1 MRLYDTIKYRSVTI
15 LLGVVLCY
23 LYSVASISCKME
35 IQRIKRLELRL
46 SNSLSLSRERI
57 WRDVLLKEEATIRRI
72 VVVMDRYRTYLSV
85 DQKKELAH
93 LILSESRN
101 YQYDPLLTVA
111 VIMKESGFNPQACSW
126 KGARGLMQIKPAT
139 AKEVAGRIGLEWQG
153 VQSLHDPYFNIK
165 SGIYYLAAQRKEFGD
180 LHISLAAYNHGPT
193 AVRRMIALGRRVPQ
207 GYAKWVMKEYEK
219 LKKEASEMIL

>member
-1 MRLYDTIKYRSVTI
+1 MRLKIKYQSIVI
-15 LLGVVLCY
+15 MFGVVLCY
-23 LYSVASISCKME
+23 LYSVASISYMME

-46 SNSLSLSRERI
+46 NKTLSYSQELI
-57 WRDVLLKEEATIRRI
+57 WRDVLLKEEAAVRRI
-72 VVVMDRYRTYLSV
+72 VAVIDRYRTWLSV
-85 DQKKELAH
+85 DQKRELAQ

-111 VIMKESGFNPQACSW
+111 VIMRESGFDPQACSW

-153 VQSLHDPYFNIK
+153 IQSLHDPYFNIK
-165 SGIYYLAAQRKEFGD
+165 SGLYYLAAQRKEFGD

-193 AVRRMIALGRRVPQ
+193 AVRRMIASGRKVPQ
-207 GYAKWVMKEYEK
+207 RYARMVISEYQK
-219 LKKEASEMIL
+219 LKKEASEVIL